1 MKKLLICLTLLC
13 CSLLVFSACATGR
26 DNEQDNYGG
35 DPMEFERFSLST
47 SGTTAESYVYE
58 GYRTESG
65 VHLAYYT
72 STSWWDNTV
81 SDYVESRHVIRAI
94 DGDDALYQTLCALL
108 GDCRINEWAGFR
120 GANPPDV
127 LDGSSMGFQA
137 TLPDGSVITASGSN
151 NFPPNYRRF
160 SDALAE
166 LLLTEQITD
175 TAFTDGTYE
184 LTLPESWVGVVRAR
198 FSEGMVTF
206 SVDGSDGKDVTFF
219 ILDNTGY
226 GYTSEDYPGRVA
238 VGRLVSDDDIRFI
251 TARDLYAISAY
262 AQKVSPEALAL
273 WESYERDKA
282 AILES
287 LRGVNGY
294 TLYPEDGTVLY
305 EAQAQ
310 ELADSARSLWL
321 YLHFAGEYAGGVQPT
336 TINGRPYKPLFPAQ
350 DNIHTLE
357 QVRNRFLQVFSAD
370 FTDKTLDAALADKD
384 LLAYNGDIYAAYKKT
399 SGEAAYNSWVDHV
412 RDDGDGKFTV
422 VMAVRMPPDAH
433 TDYVELPAER
443 NAAGDFVFTDYPYWD
458 RSE

>member
-26 DNEQDNYGG
+26 DNEQNNYGG

-127 LDGSSMGFQA
+127 LDGSSMSFQA

-166 LLLTEQITD
+166 LLLT
-175 TAFTDGTYE
+175 
-184 LTLPESWVGVVRAR
+184 
-198 FSEGMVTF
+198 EGMVTF

-310 ELADSARSLWL
+310 ELADNARSLWL

-336 TINGRPYKPLFPAQ
+336 TIDGRPYKPLFPAQ

-357 QVRNRFLQVFSAD
+357 QVRDRFLQVFSAD
-370 FTDKTLDAALADKD
+370 FTDKTLDAALAGKD

-422 VMAVRMPPDAH
+422 VMAVTLPPDAH

>member
-1 MKKLLICLTLLC
+1 MPRRVLHYTYKNML
-13 CSLLVFSACATGR
+13 R
-26 DNEQDNYGG
+26 
-35 DPMEFERFSLST
+35 
-47 SGTTAESYVYE
+47 
-58 GYRTESG
+58 RTPAAPRS
-65 VHLAYYT
+65 H
-72 STSWWDNTV
+72 N
-81 SDYVESRHVIRAI
+81 
-94 DGDDALYQTLCALL
+94 
-108 GDCRINEWAGFR
+108 
-120 GANPPDV
+120 
-127 LDGSSMGFQA
+127 
-137 TLPDGSVITASGSN
+137 
-151 NFPPNYRRF
+151 
-160 SDALAE
+160 
-166 LLLTEQITD
+166 
-175 TAFTDGTYE
+175 
-184 LTLPESWVGVVRAR
+184 
-198 FSEGMVTF
+198 
-206 SVDGSDGKDVTFF
+206 
-219 ILDNTGY
+219 GY

-238 VGRLVSDDDIRFI
+238 VGRLVSDDDVRFI

-282 AILES
+282 AIIES

-310 ELADSARSLWL
+310 ELADNARSLWL

-336 TINGRPYKPLFPAQ
+336 TIDGRPYKPLFPAQ

-357 QVRNRFLQVFSAD
+357 QVRDRFLQVFSAD

-422 VMAVRMPPDAH
+422 VMAVTLPPDAH

-443 NAAGDFVFTDYPYWD
+443 NAAGNFVFTDYPYWD